1 MKYLLSLAVS
11 LLSAP
16 ALAHSGL
23 ADHAHPHEASAFA
36 GVEMI
41 AALLTVAAIGA
52 AYFSVMSRS
61 ETRARAVGKTRK

>member
-23 ADHAHPHEASAFA
+23 TAHAHPHDASAFA

-41 AALLTVAAIGA
+41 AALLTIAAIGA
-52 AYFSVMSRS
+52 AYFNVMSRS
-61 ETRARAVGKTRK
+61 GTGAKARK